1 MRISDGSSD
10 VCSSDLRRRQCRR
23 DGANRE
29 YRLLHA
35 PDIAGEA
42 AMADQTASLA
52 PTPTEDD
59 LVRRFADFET
69 LGEALDYA
77 ARGRRGLNFHD
88 ARGTLR
94 RAYPFSELR
103 ADAIGMA
110 HRLIAAG
117 IRPGDRIALIAE
129 TCPEFAASF
138 FGAIYA
144 GAWPVPLP
152 LPTSFGAIGRA
163 HV

>member
-1 MRISDGSSD
+1 M
-10 VCSSDLRRRQCRR
+10 
-23 DGANRE
+23 
-29 YRLLHA
+29 
-35 PDIAGEA
+35 
-42 AMADQTASLA
+42 
-52 PTPTEDD
+52 
-59 LVRRFADFET
+59 
-69 LGEALDYA
+69 LGEALDDA

-129 TCPEFAASF
+129 TCHEFAASF

-144 GAWPVPLP
+144 GAWPVTLP
-152 LPTSFGAIGRA
+152 LPTSFGGREA
-163 HV
+163 SITQIRVQHSSSDPTMVLSTQGLTAEVAEDDPTGAV

>member
-1 MRISDGSSD
+1 MLYVHSLIVTKPRYCGSRVRS
-10 VCSSDLRRRQCRR
+10 Q
-23 DGANRE
+23 
-29 YRLLHA
+29 
-35 PDIAGEA
+35 PDIAGGAGMEY
-42 AMADQTASLA
+42 QPASLA
-52 PTPTEDD
+52 PTLTEDE
-59 LVRRFADFET
+59 LVRRFDDFKT
-69 LGEALDYA
+69 LIEARDDA

-88 ARGTLR
+88 ARGTQR
-94 RAYPFSELR
+94 RAYPCSELR

>member
-1 MRISDGSSD
+1 
-10 VCSSDLRRRQCRR
+10 
-23 DGANRE
+23 
-29 YRLLHA
+29 
-35 PDIAGEA
+35 
-42 AMADQTASLA
+42 MADQTASLA

-103 ADAIGMA
+103 ADARSEEHTSELQSLM
-110 HRLIAAG
+110 R
-117 IRPGDRIALIAE
+117 
-129 TCPEFAASF
+129 SS
-138 FGAIYA
+138 YA
-144 GAWPVPLP
+144 VFCLKKKNYTKQTIPDNLN
-152 LPTSFGAIGRA
+152 
-163 HV
+163 HY

>member
-1 MRISDGSSD
+1 MLCFVCGWLFLYLLSLFISN
-10 VCSSDLRRRQCRR
+10 RRRQTRSALVS
-23 DGANRE
+23 GVHTFA
-29 YRLLHA
+29 L
-35 PDIAGEA
+35 PVSEA
-42 AMADQTASLA
+42 
-52 PTPTEDD
+52 D
-59 LVRRFADFET
+59 LVRRFPDFET
-69 LGEALDYA
+69 LCEALDYA
-77 ARGRRGLNFHD
+77 ARGRRGLNFLD

-138 FGAIYA
+138 FGAIS
-144 GAWPVPLP
+144 G
-152 LPTSFGAIGRA
+152 IGRA

>member
-1 MRISDGSSD
+1 
-10 VCSSDLRRRQCRR
+10 
-23 DGANRE
+23 
-29 YRLLHA
+29 
-35 PDIAGEA
+35 
-42 AMADQTASLA
+42 MADQTASLA

-129 TCPEFAASF
+129 TCPERSEEHTSELQSLMR
-138 FGAIYA
+138 ISYA
-144 GAWPVPLP
+144 V
-152 LPTSFGAIGRA
+152 
-163 HV
+163 